1 MQKVGILDIIRMF
14 TYNCA
19 YSSFEEDIKGS
30 LEEGKLADMI
40 ILSENILDYPTEN
53 IFDIKTDLTMID
65 GKIVYT
71 R

>member
-1 MQKVGILDIIRMF
+1 MEAIRVA
-14 TYNCA
+14 TYNGA
-19 YSSFEEDIKGS
+19 YGSYEENIKGS
-30 LEEGKLADMI
+30 LEAGKLADMI